1 MGEFGLDDK
10 GVLHVIDEVNTP
22 DSSRLC
28 TVEEW
33 ETKYPKI
40 AAEMATGKYKNV
52 SEVLKAKPELKM
64 KEFSKQYVRDAL
76 LEMGFD
82 PAKDRAAPKLSDEQV
97 IECAYRYIRIYEQIT
112 GNSFDFP
119 TNMQPAGMIVGGF
132 AVIAAGSDSDMPL
145 LQNIQKEL

>member
-1 MGEFGLDDK
+1 MGYRRGSELMRKRGLILIDTKYEFGLDER

-28 TVEEW
+28 TIEEW

-40 AAEMATGKYKNV
+40 AEEMKSGSYKNV
-52 SEVLKAKPELKM
+52 SELLKAKPELKL

-82 PAKDRAAPKLSDEQV
+82 PSKDKAAPRLSEEQV
-97 IECAYRYIRIYEQIT
+97 VECSYRYIKIYERIT
-112 GNSFDFP
+112 EKRFIFP
-119 TNMQPAGMIVGGF
+119 TTKV
-132 AVIAAGSDSDMPL
+132 
-145 LQNIQKEL
+145 